1 MVLKAIADL
10 DQDPAT
16 TKGENAVRAVT
27 VGESEATVRVRA
39 KAQSSECLRR
49 NLISLS
55 KRRILHIRTPLLAGS
70 LGQPGEKIHKKMP
83 VVTKVVD

>member
-49 NLISLS
+49 NLISL
-55 KRRILHIRTPLLAGS
+55 
-70 LGQPGEKIHKKMP
+70 
-83 VVTKVVD
+83 